1 MKKCNRCGAENKD
14 ESNFCHSCG
23 AVLNCSKPTHNSKKS
38 FTERFKDS
46 NVVIKII
53 IVLFIFTII
62 MVVIGCANYM
72 IFGDPA
78 IPTEEDTTSHL
89 SEFNSLDVDGDGALS
104 FYEVEGLAPGIS
116 HDDLSFIFDDV
127 DNNHNGLLR
136 GGEFDGF
143 LSSIDWHYKLLE
155 KHQKTENE
163 KTTSSSSTNSIPTVE
178 SGRCPECGSDDGNMY
193 EYYDEFGR
201 PYYECTVCG
210 YWTYDESDFYE

>member
-23 AVLNCSKPTHNSKKS
+23 AVLNCSKPPHNSKKS
-38 FTERFKDS
+38 FTERFRDS

-104 FYEVEGLAPGIS
+104 FYEVEGLAIIS
-116 HDDLSFIFDDV
+116 SRKNTKMQKMIKPPHLHQPIRFQQLSPEDVLTAEVMTAICMNIMTSLAVRIMNARYADIGHMMKAIFMNKV
-127 DNNHNGLLR
+127 HIAVI
-136 GGEFDGF
+136 GE
-143 LSSIDWHYKLLE
+143 K
-155 KHQKTENE
+155 
-163 KTTSSSSTNSIPTVE
+163 
-178 SGRCPECGSDDGNMY
+178 
-193 EYYDEFGR
+193 
-201 PYYECTVCG
+201 
-210 YWTYDESDFYE
+210 